1 MSTFISLCVLMLSAW
16 ISVPESLQ
24 LVRDDTDIPD
34 KAFNDLIN
42 FVRSAADVDDA
53 VEIKVRHD
61 AILEDPARYRG
72 LRVTVSG
79 RVEQH
84 RSLSRPFQDVDE
96 WFVRDDNGLP
106 WMMYVVGNDEHVED
120 GRQVTMV
127 AHVYKRVRLEDRSG
141 VMRLYPALIGHNPV
155 WLPVPPSMVDDEG
168 PRLPWVILLVMIIT
182 LVGVLLLGRRIGR
195 RSFARPVIFAEED
208 ESYSSLPDDPSE
220 AMRELKRRGDE
231 TTT

>member
-1 MSTFISLCVLMLSAW
+1 VSTFISLCVLMLSAW
-16 ISVPESLQ
+16 TSVPESLQ

-42 FVRSAADVDDA
+42 FVRSAAEVDDS

-61 AILEDPARYRG
+61 AILKDPARYRG

-84 RSLSRPFQDVDE
+84 RSLSRPFEDVEE

-106 WMMYVVGNDEHVED
+106 WMMYVVGNDEQFAD
-120 GRQVTMV
+120 GRQVTM
-127 AHVYKRVRLEDRSG
+127 AAYVYKRVQLEDRSG
-141 VMRLYPALIGHNPV
+141 VMRLYPALIGHNPA
-155 WLPVPPSMVDDEG
+155 WLPAASSMVEVEG
-168 PRLPWVILLVMIIT
+168 PQLPWAILLVLIIT

-195 RSFARPVIFAEED
+195 RSLARPVIFAEDD
-208 ESYSSLPDDPSE
+208 ESYSSLPGDPSE
-220 AMRELKRRGDE
+220 AMHELKRRGDE